1 METENVMPDSGS
13 SFGSSSSGACS
24 SIEKIRDAVADTLQN
39 TAAKLNEKATAP
51 DAQPSMARYAKQAS
65 EWLEESAESVRG
77 FDYERTDTKIRDYVS
92 LNPGRSLLMA
102 GAAGLVVGILLRRR

>member
-13 SFGSSSSGACS
+13 SFGSSSSGVCS
-24 SIEKIRDAVADTLQN
+24 SIEKIRDAIADTLQN
-39 TAAKLNEKATAP
+39 TAAKLNEKADAP

-65 EWLEESAESVRG
+65 DWLENSAESVRG
-77 FDYERTDTKIRDYVS
+77 FNYEETDSKIRSYVN